1 MAKDRSEGRDVHFFD
16 ARHPNDVLGGL
27 ILNPTVTHSE
37 FLQMLDI
44 LIITSHRYHVSLR
57 GSAGVNLTR
66 CNEPLQP
73 GDYDLKLESA
83 EGNLY
88 LPTSFRI
95 SQIPKKQARYRL
107 LMRFLLPELPLT
119 Q

>member
-1 MAKDRSEGRDVHFFD
+1 MAKDRSGGRDVHFFD
-16 ARHPNDVLGGL
+16 ARHPKDALGGL
-27 ILNPTVTHSE
+27 ILNPTVTHAE

-44 LIITSHRYHVSLR
+44 LIITSHRYDVSLR

-73 GDYDLKLESA
+73 GNYDLKLESA

-88 LPTSFRI
+88 PPLTYFLNN
-95 SQIPKKQARYRL
+95 QKQAHCRL
-107 LMRFLLPELPLT
+107 LVRFLLPELSLT

>member
-1 MAKDRSEGRDVHFFD
+1 
-16 ARHPNDVLGGL
+16 
-27 ILNPTVTHSE
+27 
-37 FLQMLDI
+37 MLDI
-44 LIITSHRYHVSLR
+44 LIITSHRYDVSLR

-73 GDYDLKLESA
+73 GDYDLELESA

-88 LPTSFRI
+88 LLLTYFVNN
-95 SQIPKKQARYRL
+95 QKQARYRL
-107 LMRFLLPELPLT
+107 LMRFLLPELSLT

>member
-1 MAKDRSEGRDVHFFD
+1 MAKDRSRGRDVHFFD
-16 ARHPNDVLGGL
+16 ARHPNDALGGL
-27 ILNPTVTHSE
+27 ILNSTVTHSE
-37 FLQMLDI
+37 FLQVLDI
-44 LIITSHRYHVSLR
+44 LIITSHHYDVYLR

-73 GDYDLKLESA
+73 GDYDLKLESV

-88 LPTSFRI
+88 LPLTYFLDNKR
-95 SQIPKKQARYRL
+95 QGRYRS
-107 LMRFLLPELPLT
+107 LMRFLLPELSLT

>member
-16 ARHPNDVLGGL
+16 ARHPSDALGGL

-44 LIITSHRYHVSLR
+44 LIITSHRYDVSLR

-73 GDYDLKLESA
+73 GDYDLELESA

-88 LPTSFRI
+88 LPLTYFVNN
-95 SQIPKKQARYRL
+95 QKQARYRL
-107 LMRFLLPELPLT
+107 LMRFLLPELSLT

>member
-16 ARHPNDVLGGL
+16 ARYPNDALGGL
-27 ILNPTVTHSE
+27 ILNPTITHSE
-37 FLQMLDI
+37 FLQVLDI
-44 LIITSHRYHVSLR
+44 LIITSHRYNVSLR
-57 GSAGVNLTR
+57 GSAEVNLIR

-83 EGNLY
+83 EGSLH
-88 LPTSFRI
+88 LPLTYFLDNKR
-95 SQIPKKQARYRL
+95 QARYRL
-107 LMRFLLPELPLT
+107 LMRFLLPELSLT